1 MEESSIDRVVATNY
15 ASGLTFKPSGG
26 SGADILTMK
35 TRKTLSLMRI
45 GTWNV
50 RTLYQSG
57 KFDNLLIEMES
68 LKTDILGI
76 SETRW
81 TESGSTRRRNYTMIY
96 SGGQE
101 HEHGVGIVLKN
112 NIAKCM
118 IGYWPV
124 NERIIMCKIQAKP
137 FNIVIIHA
145 YTLTADHSDEEIETF
160 YENLDMTIKQVK
172 LFSWETSTRK

>member
-1 MEESSIDRVVATNY
+1 MKYHAVNNNHDEESSIDRVVATND
-15 ASGLTFKPSGG
+15 ASGLKPSGG
-26 SGADILTMK
+26 SGADRPIPTMK
-35 TRKTLSLMRI
+35 TRKTRMRI

-57 KFDNLLIEMES
+57 KFDNLLIETES

-76 SETRW
+76 SETRSRW
-81 TESGSTRRRNYTMIY
+81 TESGSIRRKNYTMIY

-112 NIAKCM
+112 NIAKCV

-124 NERIIMCKIQAKP
+124 NERIIKCKIQAKP
-137 FNIVIIHA
+137 FNIVII
-145 YTLTADHSDEEIETF
+145 
-160 YENLDMTIKQVK
+160 
-172 LFSWETSTRK
+172 